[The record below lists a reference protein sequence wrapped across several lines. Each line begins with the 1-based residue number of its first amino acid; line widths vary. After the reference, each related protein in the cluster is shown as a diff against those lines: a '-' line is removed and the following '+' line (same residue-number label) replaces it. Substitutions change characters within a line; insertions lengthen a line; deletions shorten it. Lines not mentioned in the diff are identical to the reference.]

1 MSRLHFDLEVHRAGF
16 SLEVA
21 VENDGPWLGIV
32 GPSGA
37 GKSTLLEA
45 VAGLIPSLGTIRVD
59 DTELQ
64 NTSENRQ
71 LSIQKRRTGYVFQG
85 EALFPHLNVAS
96 NLSYGMEEPQLAPEQ
111 LLLAEVIDVFDLR
124 ELLDR
129 RPPSLSGGERRRVAL
144 GRALLRQPRLLLLD
158 EPLSG
163 LDTML
168 RERILDYLARCRARF
183 SVPAL
188 FVSHQLEDVLSLT
201 DHVMIIV
208 AGRIRASGNPHELL
222 AGDHRAAV
230 THLLGFENVFEAQV
244 IEVNRAAGT
253 VAAQVIDGP
262 VLHLPPGRVKQG
274 QVVRVGIR
282 AEDIILAT
290 QRPGPTS
297 ARNVC
302 QGTVASIIPRGSLVL
317 VEIDCGVSIVSKITP
332 ASAEEL
338 SLAPGSQVW
347 FLAKT
352 HSCHYLEPS
361 VESDVT
367 MKAFE
372 PPEV

>member
-1 MSRLHFDLEVHRAGF
+1 MSRLQIDVAVHRAGF

-21 VENDGPWLGIV
+21 VQSDGPWLGIV

-37 GKSTLLEA
+37 GKSTVLDA
-45 VAGLIPSLGTIRVD
+45 VAGLVPSLGTIRVD
-59 DTELQ
+59 GIEFQDTAEDRL
-64 NTSENRQ
+64 
-71 LSIQKRRTGYVFQG
+71 LSIQQRRTGYVFQG

-96 NLSYGMEEPQLAPEQ
+96 NLGYGMEEPQLAVEQQ
-111 LLLAEVIDVFDLR
+111 LLEEVIGVFDLKD
-124 ELLDR
+124 LLDR
-129 RPPSLSGGERRRVAL
+129 RPPTLSGGERRRVAL

-158 EPLSG
+158 EPLTG
-163 LDTML
+163 LDMML
-168 RERILDYLARCRARF
+168 RERILDYLARCRTRF

-201 DHVMIIV
+201 DHVLILGD
-208 AGRIRASGNPHELL
+208 GRVRASGNPHELL
-222 AGDHRAAV
+222 AGDHRDAV
-230 THLLGFENVFEAQV
+230 SHLLGFENVFEARV
-244 IEVNRAAGT
+244 IEVNRTAGT

-262 VLHLPPGRVKQG
+262 ILHLPPGRVEQG

-290 QRPGPTS
+290 QPPGPTS

-302 QGTVASIIPRGSLVL
+302 QGTVSALIPRGNLVL
-317 VEIDCGVSIVSKITP
+317 VEISCGVSVVSKITP

-338 SLAPGSQVW
+338 SLESGSQVW

-361 VESDVT
+361 VESNVT
-367 MKAFE
+367 MKAFD
-372 PPEV
+372 PPAV

>member
-1 MSRLHFDLEVHRAGF
+1 VSRFLLDLAVHRAGF

-21 VENDGPWLGIV
+21 VESDGPWLGIV

-37 GKSTLLEA
+37 GKSTVLDA

-59 DTELQ
+59 ETEFQ
-64 NTSENRQ
+64 STSENRL
-71 LSIQKRRTGYVFQG
+71 LSIQERRTGYVFQG

-111 LLLAEVIDVFDLR
+111 QLLSEVIEVFDLKD
-124 ELLDR
+124 LLGR
-129 RPPSLSGGERRRVAL
+129 RPPTLSGGERRRVAL
-144 GRALLRQPRLLLLD
+144 GRALLRQPLLLLLD
-158 EPLSG
+158 EPLTG
-163 LDTML
+163 LDMLL

-201 DHVMIIV
+201 DHVLILDN
-208 AGRIRASGNPHELL
+208 GRVRASGNPHELL

-230 THLLGFENVFEAQV
+230 SHLLGFENVFEAQV
-244 IEVNRAAGT
+244 IEVNRSAGT

-262 VLHLPPGRVKQG
+262 LLHLPPGRVEQG

-290 QRPGPTS
+290 QPPGPTS

-302 QGTVASIIPRGSLVL
+302 QGTVAAMIPRGSLVL
-317 VEIDCGVSIVSKITP
+317 VEINCGVSIVSKITP

-338 SLAPGSQVW
+338 ALAPGSQVW

-352 HSCHYLEPS
+352 HSCHYIEPS

-372 PPEV
+372 PPAV